1 LVAKT
6 AIGAR
11 NIGQAPTQMAMPSAM
26 REDFLKNYLGS
37 ELDPLWLETVS
48 KLTAKGAGR
57 ISWPATKTA
66 SRNYARKFAHLRP
79 TPVSTSASS
88 AKSSIRHRGI

>member
-1 LVAKT
+1 
-6 AIGAR
+6 
-11 NIGQAPTQMAMPSAM
+11 MPSAM

-66 SRNYARKFAHLRP
+66 SRNYARKFAPLATDTGLDIGEFCKVVHTTPWDIAP
-79 TPVSTSASS
+79 TAP
-88 AKSSIRHRGI
+88 RE